1 MASGTSTSCVA
12 TPLPPSIGTTRAL
25 QRDWRLSKAHLQ
37 IGMIYRSL
45 GAYTAAEAALRAG
58 LQESPSDPLL
68 LVNLSAIE
76 LSQGDRWRAQ
86 ALLRELDHL
95 SIASAETSE
104 IVAAARNEI
113 AGPSNDHASATR
125 GKACGQHVLA
135 MQSNSTR
142 ATMTHDRASDR
153 GRGAAVS

>member
-1 MASGTSTSCVA
+1 
-12 TPLPPSIGTTRAL
+12 
-25 QRDWRLSKAHLQ
+25 
-37 IGMIYRSL
+37 MIYRSL

-68 LVNLSAIE
+68 LVNLSAIA

-113 AGPSNDHASATR
+113 AGAI
-125 GKACGQHVLA
+125 Q
-135 MQSNSTR
+135 
-142 ATMTHDRASDR
+142 
-153 GRGAAVS
+153 